1 MEDEKKIKAAEAA
14 KENERKTEEAVKES
28 TDTPILAPGEKLF
41 TVVLL
46 LTGIIA
52 VILAVQL
59 WQKVNGPKSSS
70 AAAVPLFVAVVWA
83 ILSFFM
89 LLDNRKEKSPL
100 DSLKSMAEKI
110 KAGVEYVMPS
120 SVRWIILF
128 CIIYCVLMYLGL
140 SFYIATALFLWGSM
154 TYLMKGSYLK
164 NILWTAILIVFA
176 VVVFRMIFGV
186 VFP

>member
-1 MEDEKKIKAAEAA
+1 MENEKKIKAAEAA
-14 KENERKTEEAVKES
+14 EETQKKTDKEVKKSME
-28 TDTPILAPGEKLF
+28 PPVLAPGEKLF
-41 TVVLL
+41 TLILL
-46 LTGIIA
+46 LTGMIA
-52 VILAVQL
+52 VVLAVQL
-59 WQKVNGPKSSS
+59 WQKVDGPKSSS

-83 ILSFFM
+83 VLSFFM
-89 LLDNRKEKSPL
+89 LIDNMREKSPL
-100 DSLKSMAEKI
+100 DSLKTMAEKV
-110 KAGVEYVMPS
+110 KAGIAYVLPP

-128 CIIYCVLMYLGL
+128 CVIYCVLMYLGL

-164 NILWTAILIVFA
+164 NLLWTAILIVFA